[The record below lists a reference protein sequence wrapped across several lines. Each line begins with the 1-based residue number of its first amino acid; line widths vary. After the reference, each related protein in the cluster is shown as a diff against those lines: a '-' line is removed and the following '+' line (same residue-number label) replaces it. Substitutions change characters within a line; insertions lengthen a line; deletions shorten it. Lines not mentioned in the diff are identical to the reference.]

1 MRQLTS
7 LDTQFLA
14 IEDGRQA
21 GHVGS
26 LGIYDPSTAPNG
38 ELTVDV
44 MMRLLQDR
52 MHLLPVLRWRLLEV
66 PLGMDFPYWV
76 EDQQFDLEFHV
87 RDLALP
93 APGNDHQLAKQV
105 ARLHSRRLDR
115 ARPLWEMYVIS
126 GLESGHVALYTKIHH
141 AVIDGISGGEIVG
154 LLLDQTPEFSAPD
167 AKRSEGAGVESGT
180 AGMMARAVLGLPRYP
195 WRLLRSL
202 PRAMPNLD
210 ETVFSALPVA
220 ARVGRALGRVE
231 GLVRGDGNK
240 VIRTS
245 LVAPKTSFNGKIT
258 AHRRFVFGQLSLDRV
273 KAVKAT
279 YGVTVNDVI
288 VALCAGAVR
297 EWLIAHG
304 ELPDEP
310 LVAQVP
316 ISVRSKEEVGTYGNR
331 ILMLG
336 AALHTEIADP
346 VERLRATSAD
356 LSVMKDRH
364 RALPAQLLSDVNN
377 FIPPAL
383 FNRAARLTLSLG
395 ASGMGRPTWNVVVSN
410 VPGPQFDLY
419 CAGAQLL
426 ANYPVSV
433 ITDGLGLNITA
444 MSYVGHLDIG
454 ILADREQMPD
464 LWSLMDWLE
473 KSLAELEGAPDPAP

>member
-26 LGIYDPSTAPNG
+26 LGIYDPTTAPFG
-38 ELTVDV
+38 ELNVDV
-44 MMRLLQDR
+44 MMRLLSDR

-66 PLGMDFPYWV
+66 PFGLDFPYWV
-76 EDQQFDLEFHV
+76 EDEHFDLEFHV

-93 APGNDHQLAKQV
+93 APGNDRQLARQV

-126 GLESGHVALYTKIHH
+126 GLESGHVAIYTKIHH
-141 AVIDGISGGEIVG
+141 SVIDGISGGEIVG
-154 LLLDQTPEFSAPD
+154 LLLDQTPEIRTPDGAAPT
-167 AKRSEGAGVESGT
+167 KAGPRAGT
-180 AGMMARAVLGLPRYP
+180 AELAARAMLGLPRYP
-195 WRLLRSL
+195 LRLLGSI

-210 ETVFSALPVA
+210 ETVFSVIPGA
-220 ARVGRALGRVE
+220 ARVGRFLGRFE
-231 GLVRGDGNK
+231 SMVRGDGNK
-240 VIRTS
+240 VIRPTQA
-245 LVAPKTSFNGKIT
+245 APRTSFNGKVT
-258 AHRRFVFGQLSLDRV
+258 AHRRFVFGQLPLDRV
-273 KAVKAT
+273 KALKNAH
-279 YGVTVNDVI
+279 GVTLNDVI

-297 EWLIAHG
+297 QWLIAHD
-304 ELPDEP
+304 ELPAEP

-316 ISVRSKEEVGTYGNR
+316 VSVRTKEEAGTYGNR
-331 ILMLG
+331 ILMLA

-346 VERLRATSAD
+346 VERLMQTSAD
-356 LSVMKDRH
+356 LTVMKDRH
-364 RALPAQLLSDVNN
+364 KALPAQLLSDANN

-383 FNRAARLTLSLG
+383 FSRAARLTLSLG
-395 ASGMGRPTWNVVVSN
+395 SSAMGHPTWNLVVSN

-419 CAGAQLL
+419 CAGAKLL

-433 ITDGLGLNITA
+433 ITDGLGLNITV
-444 MSYVGHLDIG
+444 MSYAGHLDIG

-464 LWSLMDWLE
+464 LWNLIGWLE
-473 KSLAELEGAPDPAP
+473 DSLVELEKVTFP

>member
-26 LGIYDPSTAPNG
+26 LGIYDPSTAPHG
-38 ELTVDV
+38 ELNVEV
-44 MMRLLQDR
+44 MMRLLSDR
-52 MHLLPVLRWRLLEV
+52 LHLLPVLRWRLLEV
-66 PLGMDFPYWV
+66 PFGLDFPYWV
-76 EDQQFDLEFHV
+76 HDEHFDLEFHV

-93 APGNDHQLAKQV
+93 APGNDRQLARQV

-126 GLESGHVALYTKIHH
+126 GLESGHVAIYTKIHH

-154 LLLDQTPEFSAPD
+154 LLLDQTPEIRTPD
-167 AKRSEGAGVESGT
+167 AATSTDAGPRSGT
-180 AGMMARAVLGLPRYP
+180 AGLVARAVLGVPRYP
-195 WRLLRSL
+195 LRLLGSI

-210 ETVFSALPVA
+210 ETVFSVIPGA
-220 ARVGRALGRVE
+220 ARVGRLLGRFE
-231 GLVRGDGNK
+231 GLVRGDGNR
-240 VIRTS
+240 VIRPTQP
-245 LVAPKTSFNGKIT
+245 APRTSFNGKVT
-258 AHRRFVFGQLSLDRV
+258 AHRRFVFGQLDLDRV
-273 KAVKAT
+273 KALKSAH
-279 YGVTVNDVI
+279 GVTVNDVI

-297 EWLIAHG
+297 QWLIAHD
-304 ELPDEP
+304 ELPEEP

-316 ISVRSKEEVGTYGNR
+316 VSVRTREEEGTYGNR
-331 ILMLG
+331 ILMLA

-346 VERLRATSAD
+346 VERLKRTSAD
-356 LSVMKDRH
+356 LTVMKVRH
-364 RALPAQLLSDVNN
+364 KALPAQLLSDANN

-395 ASGMGRPTWNVVVSN
+395 SSSVGHPTWNLVVSN

-419 CAGAQLL
+419 CAGAKLL
-426 ANYPVSV
+426 ASYPVSV
-433 ITDGLGLNITA
+433 ITDGLGLNITV
-444 MSYVGHLDIG
+444 MSYAGHLDVG

-464 LWSLMDWLE
+464 LWSLIDWL
-473 KSLAELEGAPDPAP
+473 KDSLDELEKATTLP